1 MLGKKVIE
9 GYYFPYTSCLKCEN
23 SEKRKTYTALC
34 YSKVPLDEEVLG
46 RLRRLHF
53 PIEISQK
60 TAIRV
65 LKRRP
70 LADRKRNI
78 FSLSAHLVDS
88 YHFLIRYVAQ
98 VSS

>member
-1 MLGKKVIE
+1 MVAVFLTLLSWE
-9 GYYFPYTSCLKCEN
+9 D

-34 YSKVPLDEEVLG
+34 YSRVPLDEEVLG
-46 RLRRLHF
+46 RLRGLHF

-78 FSLSAHLVDS
+78 FSLNAYLVDS
-88 YHFLIRYVAQ
+88 YHFLIR
-98 VSS
+98 